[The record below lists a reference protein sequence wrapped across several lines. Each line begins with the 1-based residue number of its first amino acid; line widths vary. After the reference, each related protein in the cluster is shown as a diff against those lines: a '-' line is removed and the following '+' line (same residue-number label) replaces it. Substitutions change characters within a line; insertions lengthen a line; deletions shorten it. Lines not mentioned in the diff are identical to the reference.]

1 MKYTII
7 RKKICERKMKKFTNE
22 SMFEII
28 LYLKEELKNK
38 DEILFEIL
46 NPDTKIDIYAG
57 EIIKLENQEFI
68 YRSYKSWTD
77 LAELLFS
84 KMVIVSINA
93 QIVVMKLQ
101 KLNKNDSFHKD
112 LNDEKN
118 EKYGEES
125 TFFRINKN
133 EEPSFLNAYM
143 YALKNVKIEEKRNI
157 LNLGINKADEFEII
171 KKLVDDNILK
181 QMNLV
186 GVDYS
191 SSAIEY
197 SKKRFHQDNFTFYT
211 HDINKLEELNLKK
224 ADLIIS
230 IGTLQSSGLNFK
242 LLFMDLI
249 QNYLEDKGAIIL
261 GFPNCRWINGEMIY
275 GAKAANY
282 SYSEQSVLYKDVYFC
297 KKYLQQKKYRVTLT
311 GKNYLFLTATSIK

>member
-1 MKYTII
+1 
-7 RKKICERKMKKFTNE
+7 MKKFTNE
-22 SMFEII
+22 SMLVII
-28 LYLKEELKNK
+28 SYLEKELQNK
-38 DEILFEIL
+38 DEILFEVL
-46 NPDTKIDIYAG
+46 NPDVNIDIYAG
-57 EIIKLENQEFI
+57 EILKIENKEFI
-68 YRSYKSWTD
+68 YRSYKSWCD
-77 LAELLFS
+77 LAELLFC
-84 KMVIVSINA
+84 KMLISSITLNTVVI
-93 QIVVMKLQ
+93 KLQ

-118 EKYGEES
+118 EKYGEKS

-133 EEPSFLNAYM
+133 EEPAFLYAYM
-143 YALKNVKIEEKRNI
+143 NALKNVKIEEKTNI

-171 KKLVDDNILK
+171 KELVNEDILK
-181 QMNLV
+181 QMNFV

-191 SSAIEY
+191 LSAIDFA
-197 SKKRFHQDNFTFYT
+197 KKRFPYENFNFFN
-211 HDINKLEELNLKK
+211 HDINKLNELNLKK
-224 ADLIIS
+224 SDLIIS
-230 IGTLQSSGLNFK
+230 IGTLQSSSLNFK

-249 QNYLEDKGAIIL
+249 QNYLEDKGSIIL

>member
-1 MKYTII
+1 M
-7 RKKICERKMKKFTNE
+7 KKITNE
-22 SMFEII
+22 NMFEII
-28 LYLKEELKNK
+28 SYLEKELKNN
-38 DEILFEIL
+38 DYVSIEIL
-46 NPDTKIDIYAG
+46 NPSIKDDIYAG
-57 EIIKLENQEFI
+57 EKLIINNQEFI
-68 YRSYKSWTD
+68 YRSFKSWSD
-77 LAELLFS
+77 LAEILFCKLL
-84 KMVIVSINA
+84 IVGLQENKV
-93 QIVVMKLQ
+93 QIKFQ
-101 KLNKNDSFHKD
+101 KLNKTESFHND
-112 LNDEKN
+112 VNDEKN
-118 EKYGEES
+118 EKYGEDS

-133 EEPSFLNAYM
+133 EEPSFLYAYM
-143 YALKNVKIEEKRNI
+143 NALINVKIEEKKEI
-157 LNLGINKADEFEII
+157 LNLGINKADEFEVI
-171 KKLVDDNILK
+171 KNLLDEETLN

-186 GVDYS
+186 GIDYS
-191 SSAIEY
+191 SSAIEF
-197 SKKRFHQDNFTFYT
+197 SKKRFPSENFTFFN
-211 HDINKLEELNLKK
+211 HDINKLEQLNLKK

-249 QNYLEDKGAIIL
+249 QNYLQDKGSIIL

>member
-1 MKYTII
+1 M
-7 RKKICERKMKKFTNE
+7 KKITNE
-22 SMFEII
+22 NMFEII
-28 LYLKEELKNK
+28 SYLEKELINN
-38 DEILFEIL
+38 DYVSIEIL
-46 NPDTKIDIYAG
+46 NPSIKDDIYAG
-57 EIIKLENQEFI
+57 EKLIIDNQEFI
-68 YRSYKSWTD
+68 YRSFKSWSD
-77 LAELLFS
+77 LAEILFCKLL
-84 KMVIVSINA
+84 IVGLQENKV
-93 QIVVMKLQ
+93 QIKFQ
-101 KLNKNDSFHKD
+101 KLNKTESFHND
-112 LNDEKN
+112 VNDEKN
-118 EKYGEES
+118 EKYGEDS

-133 EEPSFLNAYM
+133 EEPSFLYAYM
-143 YALKNVKIEEKRNI
+143 NALINVKIEEKKEI
-157 LNLGINKADEFEII
+157 LNLGINKADEFEVI
-171 KKLVDDNILK
+171 KNLLDEETLN

-186 GVDYS
+186 GIDYS
-191 SSAIEY
+191 SSAIEF
-197 SKKRFHQDNFTFYT
+197 SKKRFPSENFTFFN
-211 HDINKLEELNLKK
+211 HDINKLEQLNLKK

-249 QNYLEDKGAIIL
+249 QNYLQDKGSIIL

>member
-1 MKYTII
+1 
-7 RKKICERKMKKFTNE
+7 MKKFTNE
-22 SMFEII
+22 SMLVII
-28 LYLKEELKNK
+28 SYLEKELQNK
-38 DEILFEIL
+38 DEILFEVL
-46 NPDTKIDIYAG
+46 NPDVNIDIYAG
-57 EIIKLENQEFI
+57 EILKIENKEFI
-68 YRSYKSWTD
+68 YRSYKSWCD
-77 LAELLFS
+77 LAELLFC
-84 KMVIVSINA
+84 KMLISSITLNTVVI
-93 QIVVMKLQ
+93 KLQ

-118 EKYGEES
+118 EKYGEKS

-133 EEPSFLNAYM
+133 EEPAFLYAYM
-143 YALKNVKIEEKRNI
+143 NALKNVKIEEKTNI

-171 KKLVDDNILK
+171 KEMVNEDIFK
-181 QMNLV
+181 QMNFV

-191 SSAIEY
+191 LSAIDFA
-197 SKKRFHQDNFTFYT
+197 KKRFPYENFNFFN
-211 HDINKLEELNLKK
+211 HDINKLNELNLKK
-224 ADLIIS
+224 SDLIIS
-230 IGTLQSSGLNFK
+230 IGTLQSSSLNFK

-249 QNYLEDKGAIIL
+249 QNYLEDKGSIIL

>member
-1 MKYTII
+1 M
-7 RKKICERKMKKFTNE
+7 KKITNE
-22 SMFEII
+22 NMFEII
-28 LYLKEELKNK
+28 SYLEKELKNN
-38 DEILFEIL
+38 DYVSIEIL
-46 NPDTKIDIYAG
+46 NPSIKDDIYAG
-57 EIIKLENQEFI
+57 EKLIIDNQEFI
-68 YRSYKSWTD
+68 YRSFKSWSD
-77 LAELLFS
+77 LAEILFCKLLILGLQEN
-84 KMVIVSINA
+84 KV
-93 QIVVMKLQ
+93 QIKFQ
-101 KLNKNDSFHKD
+101 KLNKTESFHND
-112 LNDEKN
+112 VNDEKN
-118 EKYGEES
+118 EKYGEDS

-133 EEPSFLNAYM
+133 EEPSFLYAYM
-143 YALKNVKIEEKRNI
+143 NALINVKIEEKKEI
-157 LNLGINKADEFEII
+157 LNLGINKADEFEVI
-171 KKLVDDNILK
+171 KNLVKQETLN

-186 GVDYS
+186 GIDYS
-191 SSAIEY
+191 SSAIEF
-197 SKKRFHQDNFTFYT
+197 SKKRFPSENFTFFN
-211 HDINKLEELNLKK
+211 HDINKLEQLNLKK

-249 QNYLEDKGAIIL
+249 QNYLQDKGSIIL

>member
-1 MKYTII
+1 
-7 RKKICERKMKKFTNE
+7 MKKFTNE
-22 SMFEII
+22 SMLVII
-28 LYLKEELKNK
+28 SYLEKELQNK
-38 DEILFEIL
+38 DEILFEVL
-46 NPDTKIDIYAG
+46 NPDVNIDIYAG
-57 EIIKLENQEFI
+57 EILKIENQEFI
-68 YRSYKSWTD
+68 YRSYKSWCD
-77 LAELLFS
+77 LAELLFC
-84 KMVIVSINA
+84 KMLISSITLNTVVI
-93 QIVVMKLQ
+93 KLQ

-118 EKYGEES
+118 EKYGEKS

-133 EEPSFLNAYM
+133 EEPAFLYAYM
-143 YALKNVKIEEKRNI
+143 NALKNVKIEEKTNI

-171 KKLVDDNILK
+171 KEMVNEDIFK
-181 QMNLV
+181 QMNFV

-191 SSAIEY
+191 LSAIDFA
-197 SKKRFHQDNFTFYT
+197 KKRFPYENFNFFN
-211 HDINKLEELNLKK
+211 HDINKLNELNLKK
-224 ADLIIS
+224 SDLIIS
-230 IGTLQSSGLNFK
+230 IGTLQSSSLNFK

-249 QNYLEDKGAIIL
+249 QNYLEDKGSIIL

>member
-1 MKYTII
+1 M
-7 RKKICERKMKKFTNE
+7 KKITNE
-22 SMFEII
+22 NMFEIV
-28 LYLKEELKNK
+28 LYLENELKSFNEV
-38 DEILFEIL
+38 DIEVL
-46 NPDTKIDIYAG
+46 NPNIKDDIYAG
-57 EIIKLENQEFI
+57 ERLQLNNQEFI
-68 YRSYKSWTD
+68 YRSYKSWSD
-77 LAELLFS
+77 LAEILFCKLL
-84 KMVIVSINA
+84 I
-93 QIVVMKLQ
+93 MKLEVTSVQIRFQ
-101 KLNKNDSFHKD
+101 KLNKTESFHND
-112 LNDEKN
+112 INDEKN
-118 EKYGEES
+118 EKYGEDS

-133 EEPSFLNAYM
+133 EEPSFLYAYM
-143 YALKNVKIEEKRNI
+143 NALKNVKIEEKRNI

-171 KKLVDDNILK
+171 KKLVHEENLN

-186 GVDYS
+186 GIDYS
-191 SSAIEY
+191 SSAIEFA
-197 SKKRFHQDNFTFYT
+197 KNRFPDENFIFYNY
-211 HDINKLEELNLKK
+211 DINKLEELNLKK
-224 ADLIIS
+224 CDLLIS

-249 QNYLEDKGAIIL
+249 QNYLEDKGSVIL

>member
-1 MKYTII
+1 M
-7 RKKICERKMKKFTNE
+7 KKITNE
-22 SMFEII
+22 NMFEII
-28 LYLKEELKNK
+28 SYLEKELKNN
-38 DEILFEIL
+38 DYVSIEIL
-46 NPDTKIDIYAG
+46 NPSIKDDIYAG
-57 EIIKLENQEFI
+57 EKLIIDNQEFI
-68 YRSYKSWTD
+68 YRSFKSWSD
-77 LAELLFS
+77 LAEILFCKLL
-84 KMVIVSINA
+84 IVGLQENKV
-93 QIVVMKLQ
+93 QIKFQ
-101 KLNKNDSFHKD
+101 KLNKTESFHND
-112 LNDEKN
+112 VNDEKN
-118 EKYGEES
+118 EKYGEDS

-133 EEPSFLNAYM
+133 EEPSFLYAYM
-143 YALKNVKIEEKRNI
+143 NALINVKIEEKKKI
-157 LNLGINKADEFEII
+157 LNLGINKADEFEVI
-171 KKLVDDNILK
+171 KNLLDEETLN

-186 GVDYS
+186 GIDYS
-191 SSAIEY
+191 SSAIEF
-197 SKKRFHQDNFTFYT
+197 SKKRFPSENFTFFN
-211 HDINKLEELNLKK
+211 HDINKLEQLNLKK

-249 QNYLEDKGAIIL
+249 QNYLQDKGSIIL

>member
-1 MKYTII
+1 M
-7 RKKICERKMKKFTNE
+7 KKITNE
-22 SMFEII
+22 NMFEIV
-28 LYLKEELKNK
+28 LYLENELKNFNEV
-38 DEILFEIL
+38 DIEIL
-46 NPDTKIDIYAG
+46 NPNIKDNIYAG
-57 EIIKLENQEFI
+57 ERLQLNNQEFI
-68 YRSYKSWTD
+68 YRSYKSWSD
-77 LAELLFS
+77 LAEILFCKLLIIKLDENS
-84 KMVIVSINA
+84 V
-93 QIVVMKLQ
+93 QIRFQ
-101 KLNKNDSFHKD
+101 KLNKIDSFHND
-112 LNDEKN
+112 VNDERN
-118 EKYGEES
+118 EKYGEDS
-125 TFFRINKN
+125 IFFRINKN
-133 EEPSFLNAYM
+133 EEPSFLYAYM
-143 YALKNVKIEEKRNI
+143 NALKNVKIEEKRNI

-171 KKLVDDNILK
+171 KNLVDKDCLN

-186 GVDYS
+186 GIDYS
-191 SSAIEY
+191 SSAIEFARN
-197 SKKRFHQDNFTFYT
+197 RFPHENFIFYN

-224 ADLIIS
+224 FDLLIS

-249 QNYLEDKGAIIL
+249 QNYLEDKGAVIL

>member
-1 MKYTII
+1 M
-7 RKKICERKMKKFTNE
+7 KKITNE
-22 SMFEII
+22 NMFEII
-28 LYLKEELKNK
+28 SYLEKELRNN
-38 DEILFEIL
+38 DYVSIEIL
-46 NPDTKIDIYAG
+46 NPSIKDDIYAG
-57 EIIKLENQEFI
+57 EKLIIDNQEFI
-68 YRSYKSWTD
+68 YRSFKSWSD
-77 LAELLFS
+77 LAEILFCKLLIIGLQEN
-84 KMVIVSINA
+84 KV
-93 QIVVMKLQ
+93 QIKFQ
-101 KLNKNDSFHKD
+101 KLNKTESFHND
-112 LNDEKN
+112 VNDEKN
-118 EKYGEES
+118 EKYGEDS

-133 EEPSFLNAYM
+133 EEPSFLYAYM
-143 YALKNVKIEEKRNI
+143 NALTNVKIEEKKEI
-157 LNLGINKADEFEII
+157 LNLGINKADEFEVI
-171 KKLVDDNILK
+171 KNLLDEETLN

-186 GVDYS
+186 GIDYS
-191 SSAIEY
+191 SSAIEF
-197 SKKRFHQDNFTFYT
+197 SKKRFPSENFTFFN
-211 HDINKLEELNLKK
+211 HDINKLEQLNLKK

-249 QNYLEDKGAIIL
+249 QNYLQDKGSIIL